1 MVMPD
6 DAKAGEPAPDLVEP
20 DLLEPDLLREI
31 EQLIDALQRRHGAAV
46 REQVEQL
53 LADIDA
59 IHRAGLTHLL
69 EAIRGMGGDAFINR
83 LIADPAIRILLMSY
97 DLVPVDRRLMAEEAL
112 DTVRGHL
119 HAHGVDVEILN
130 VVGGVVYTRLHGV
143 AAADLAEAAVVLDL
157 EEALR
162 AGFVGFQELVTRE
175 RQASVKAMPIG
186 LLRRPHRPVYRDVF
200 ASDLLID
207 GGLKGIDLDGH
218 PVLVARSGNDYYAVT
233 NRCGE
238 SPLPLEFSELTGT
251 ELRCSWH
258 GCRYDVRTG
267 ARLDG
272 GGDRLRVFPVSVE
285 DGRVRL
291 AVDVEAVP
299 EKTT

>member
-1 MVMPD
+1 MPD
-6 DAKAGEPAPDLVEP
+6 DVNGEQPRPGS
-20 DLLEPDLLREI
+20 LEPDLLREI
-31 EQLIDALQRRHGAAV
+31 EQLIAALQNGHGPEV
-46 REQVEQL
+46 RDQVQLL

-59 IHRAGLTHLL
+59 VHRAGLTHLL
-69 EAIRGMGGDAFINR
+69 DAIRGMGGDAFINR

-112 DTVRGHL
+112 DSVRGHL
-119 HAHGVDVEILN
+119 HAHGVDVEILD
-130 VVGGVVYTRLHGV
+130 VVGGVVYTRIHGV
-143 AAADLAEAAVVLDL
+143 AAANLAEAAVVQDI
-157 EEALR
+157 EECLR
-162 AGFVGFQELVTRE
+162 EGFVGFQELVTRE
-175 RQASVKAMPIG
+175 RQASVKPIPIG
-186 LLRRPHRPVYRDVF
+186 LLRRPRRPIYRDVF
-200 ASDLLID
+200 ASDLLAD
-207 GGLKGIDLDGH
+207 GGLKGIDLDGN
-218 PVLVARSGNDYYAVT
+218 PVVVARAGNDYYAVT

-285 DGRVRL
+285 AGRVRI

-299 EKTT
+299 EKAN